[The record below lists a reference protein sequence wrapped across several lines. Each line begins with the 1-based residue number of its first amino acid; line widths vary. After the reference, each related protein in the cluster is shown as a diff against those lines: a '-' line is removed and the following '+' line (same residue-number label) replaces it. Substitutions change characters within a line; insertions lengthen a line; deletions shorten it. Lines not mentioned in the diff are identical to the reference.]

1 MALYLLDTNAV
12 SDAIREHP
20 RIKVRLA
27 AQPGELAI
35 SVTVLGEIRYGLE
48 RLPAGK
54 RRDALEIKAQRVF
67 AALPCTVVTE
77 EAANTYARV
86 RRAVEAEGLALD
98 DNDLWIAATA
108 LTLPAV
114 LVSRDSDFA
123 RVPNLEVQD
132 WTT

>member
-54 RRDALEIKAQRVF
+54 RRDALEIKAQRVL

-77 EAANTYARV
+77 EAANTYARI
-86 RRAVEAEGLALD
+86 RRAVEIEGLALD